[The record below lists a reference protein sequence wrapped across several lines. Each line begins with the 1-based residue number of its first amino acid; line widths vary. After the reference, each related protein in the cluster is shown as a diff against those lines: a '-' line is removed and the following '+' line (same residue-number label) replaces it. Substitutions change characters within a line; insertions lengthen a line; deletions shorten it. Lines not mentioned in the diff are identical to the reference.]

1 MYLIIKYEMNEEI
14 HVVTGAFGFTG
25 KYIAKILL
33 DRGVEIQT
41 LTNSHPREN
50 PFGEKI
56 KVFPLNFENQE
67 NLVKSIEGASV
78 LYNTYWVRFNHK
90 GKEVN
95 FNHSLAIENTLK
107 LLNSAKKA
115 GIKRIV
121 HISIT
126 NPSED
131 SPFEYFRGKAKL
143 EKALINSGIS
153 YAILRPALIFG
164 KEGILIN
171 NIAWILR
178 KFPLFT
184 IFGDGKYRI
193 KPIYVEDLAELAVE
207 MGKRNENC
215 IIDAV
220 GPETFTFKE
229 LVEKIGEII
238 GKKRPIIP
246 APDFIGYLF
255 AFMMGKFLGDVPI
268 TKEEIKA
275 LKDEL
280 LYVDSK
286 PTGKT
291 KFTDWAK
298 ENANS
303 LGMKYFNEIKRRQYN
318 ILKSTG

>member
-1 MYLIIKYEMNEEI
+1 MEKEI

-33 DRGVEIQT
+33 DKGIEIRT
-41 LTNSHPREN
+41 LTNSSPEEN
-50 PFGEKI
+50 SFGEKI
-56 KVFPLNFENQE
+56 KVFPLNFEDQE
-67 NLVKSIEGASV
+67 SLVESMKGVSV
-78 LYNTYWVRFNHK
+78 LYNTYWVRFNYK
-90 GKEVN
+90 GKEAN
-95 FNHSLAIENTLK
+95 FNHSLAVENTLK
-107 LLNSAKKA
+107 LLNSAKEA

-126 NPSED
+126 NLSED

-143 EKALINSGIS
+143 EEAIINSGIS

-171 NIAWILR
+171 NIAWLLR
-178 KFPLFT
+178 KFPLFA

-193 KPIYVEDLAELAVE
+193 QPIYVEDLAEIAVE

-215 IIDAV
+215 IVDTI

-229 LVEKIGEII
+229 MVEKIGEII
-238 GKKRPIIP
+238 GKKRPIISV
-246 APDFIGYLF
+246 PDSIGYLS
-255 AFMMGKFLGDVPI
+255 AFIIGKFLGDVVI

-275 LKDEL
+275 LRAEL
-280 LYVDSK
+280 LYTDSD
-286 PTGKT
+286 PVGKT

-298 ENANS
+298 GNS
-303 LGMKYFNEIKRRQYN
+303 NLLGIKYFSELKRRKYN
-318 ILKSTG
+318 AFKAKRDKK